1 MEERIKV
8 MGAMLVA
15 ASIAMPVHAIDV
27 AIDNFKFAAPTITV
41 PVGTTVTWT
50 NRDDAP
56 HNVVSTDN
64 AFKSPV
70 LDTNQKF
77 SHTFETPGTFK
88 YYCSLHPRMTGQVI
102 VNRVNK

>member
-1 MEERIKV
+1 VKFLGV
-8 MGAMLVA
+8 VLVVAVA
-15 ASIAMPVHAIDV
+15 ATPAPMSDV

-41 PVGTTVTWT
+41 AAGATVTWT
-50 NRDDAP
+50 NRDDVP

-70 LDTNQKF
+70 LDTDQKF

-88 YYCSLHPRMTGQVI
+88 YYCSLHPRMTGQI
-102 VNRVNK
+102 VVNP